1 MWEDIQTL
9 KSFNCNAKVNGVSRC
24 DLLKNSLE
32 KTSLDQLLPMF
43 CVAGNLLAHIYLP
56 FLSDKCQ
63 SDEVSWQQKLHIRVV
78 AHGTGGCCCVF
89 AV

>member
-1 MWEDIQTL
+1 MWEDIQIL
-9 KSFNCNAKVNGVSRC
+9 KSFNYNAKVNGVSRC
-24 DLLKNSLE
+24 DLLKYTSE

-43 CVAGNLLAHIYLP
+43 CVVDSLLAHIYLT
-56 FLSDKCQ
+56 FLSDKGQ

-78 AHGTGGCCCVF
+78 AHGTGGCCCIF